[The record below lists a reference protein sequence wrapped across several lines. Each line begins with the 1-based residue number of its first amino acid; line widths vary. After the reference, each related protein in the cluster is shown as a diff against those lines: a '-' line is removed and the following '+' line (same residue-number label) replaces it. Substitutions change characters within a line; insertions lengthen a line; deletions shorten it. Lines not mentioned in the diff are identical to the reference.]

1 LLTRLIR
8 LFDGYQQ
15 AHRWLAFPFAVL
27 RKFSDDGA
35 GNFAALIA
43 YYGFFSL
50 FPLLLVFVS
59 VLGTILRGHP
69 GLEDRILN
77 SALSQFPVLG
87 EQLKL
92 HSLNG
97 SGVALS
103 VGIVGAL
110 WAGLAV
116 TRAAQHAMNEIWGV
130 PPERRP
136 NFLVS
141 RVRGLALLAILGT
154 MTLATTFVSGLS
166 TLPGLP
172 GAARLLWYPASLALN
187 VALFAVAFGVL
198 TRRKLSTA
206 EVLPGAVVGA
216 VLWTAMQLVGTYFVT
231 HRIQQATSTYG
242 TFALVIGVLV
252 WFYVGAQITLYAAE
266 INVVRAK
273 RLWPRSLIRTPTTS
287 ARGE

>member
-1 LLTRLIR
+1 LTHLIR
-8 LFDGYQQ
+8 RFDDYQQ
-15 AHRWLAFPFAVL
+15 AHRWLAFPLGVL

-35 GNFAALIA
+35 GNLAALIA

-59 VLGTILRGHP
+59 VLGIVLRGHP
-69 GLEDRILN
+69 GLEERILN

-92 HSLNG
+92 HSLRG
-97 SGVALS
+97 SGLALS

-116 TRAAQHAMNEIWGV
+116 TRAAQHTMNEIWGV

-154 MTLATTFVSGLS
+154 MTLATTLVSGLS

-172 GAARLLWYPASLALN
+172 GAARFLWYPVSIALN
-187 VALFAVAFGVL
+187 VALFAVAFRVL
-198 TRRKLSTA
+198 TRQKLSTG

-216 VLWTAMQLVGTYFVT
+216 ALWTAMQLVGTYFVT
-231 HRIQQATSTYG
+231 HRIQQATSIYG

-266 INVVRAK
+266 INVVRAR
-273 RLWPRSLIRTPTTS
+273 RLWPRSLIRTSPAL

>member
-1 LLTRLIR
+1 LTPLIR
-8 LFDGYQQ
+8 WFDGYQQ

-35 GNFAALIA
+35 GNLAALIA

-59 VLGTILRGHP
+59 VLGIVLRGHP

-141 RVRGLALLAILGT
+141 RVRGLVLLAILGT

-172 GAARLLWYPASLALN
+172 GAARFLWYPVSLALN
-187 VALFAVAFGVL
+187 VALFAVAFRVL
-198 TRRKLSTA
+198 TRRKLSTG

-231 HRIQQATSTYG
+231 HRIQQATSIYG

-266 INVVRAK
+266 INVVRAR
-273 RLWPRSLIRTPTTS
+273 RLWPRSLIRTPPTS
-287 ARGE
+287 ARDE